1 MLWKAQRIKQQTKA
15 LPPAIIRAI
24 QATLRISGWL
34 VNSRYQCM
42 TDKRKHTPGD
52 QDALTKHKSKLCGE
66 RDQNAA
72 DDLRDDAAMFRDAVG
87 DVKPVNNDRRAPDP
101 PKKRPIARSA
111 QRDDKAVMEELL
123 EDFSDNELLETGE
136 HLAWTAPG
144 LQKSVLRKLKSGKF
158 AIQAELDLHGHT
170 RQEAKQEL
178 QRFIHA
184 CRERDYR
191 CMRIIHGRG
200 RKSAD
205 REPVLKR
212 ALDGWLRQPRQVLAY
227 CSARDNDG
235 GTGAVYVLLKKINS

>member
-1 MLWKAQRIKQQTKA
+1 MTNKQHTHNPK
-15 LPPAIIRAI
+15 
-24 QATLRISGWL
+24 
-34 VNSRYQCM
+34 NSL
-42 TDKRKHTPGD
+42 TEGKGEAVSHSDK
-52 QDALTKHKSKLCGE
+52 L
-66 RDQNAA
+66 NA
-72 DDLRDDAAMFRDAVG
+72 DDMPDDAALFRDAVG

-101 PKKRPIARSA
+101 PKKKPIARSA
-111 QRDDKAVMEELL
+111 QRDDRAVMEELL

-136 HLAWTAPG
+136 HLAWSAPG
-144 LQKSVLRKLKSGKF
+144 LQKSILRKLKSGKF

-200 RKSAD
+200 RKTAD

-212 ALDGWLRQPRQVLAY
+212 ALDGWLRQPRQILAY

-235 GTGAVYVLLKKINS
+235 GTGAIYVLLRKLNN

>member
-1 MLWKAQRIKQQTKA
+1 MNNK
-15 LPPAIIRAI
+15 
-24 QATLRISGWL
+24 
-34 VNSRYQCM
+34 
-42 TDKRKHTPGD
+42 KHTRNNKDSLIQGSSKAEGSSD
-52 QDALTKHKSKLCGE
+52 QLATDDTPDDSAL
-66 RDQNAA
+66 
-72 DDLRDDAAMFRDAVG
+72 FRDAVG

-101 PKKRPIARSA
+101 PKRRPIARSA

-136 HLAWTAPG
+136 HLAWSAPG

-170 RQEAKQEL
+170 RQEAKKEL
-178 QRFIHA
+178 QQFIHS

-200 RKSAD
+200 RKTAD

-212 ALDGWLRQPRQVLAY
+212 AIDGWLRQPRQILAY

-235 GTGAVYVLLKKINS
+235 GTGAVYVLLRKINN

>member
-1 MLWKAQRIKQQTKA
+1 MNNK
-15 LPPAIIRAI
+15 
-24 QATLRISGWL
+24 
-34 VNSRYQCM
+34 
-42 TDKRKHTPGD
+42 KHTRNNKDSLIQGSSKAEGSSD
-52 QDALTKHKSKLCGE
+52 QLATDDTPDDIAL
-66 RDQNAA
+66 
-72 DDLRDDAAMFRDAVG
+72 FRDAVG

-101 PKKRPIARSA
+101 PKRRPIARSA

-136 HLAWTAPG
+136 HLAWSAPG
-144 LQKSVLRKLKSGKF
+144 LQKSILRKLKSGKF

-170 RQEAKQEL
+170 RQEAKKEL
-178 QRFIHA
+178 QQLIHS

-200 RKSAD
+200 RKTAD

-212 ALDGWLRQPRQVLAY
+212 AIDGWLRQPRQILAY

-235 GTGAVYVLLKKINS
+235 GTGAVYVLLRKINN

>member
-1 MLWKAQRIKQQTKA
+1 MTNKQHTHNPK
-15 LPPAIIRAI
+15 
-24 QATLRISGWL
+24 
-34 VNSRYQCM
+34 NSL
-42 TDKRKHTPGD
+42 TEGKGEAVSHSDK
-52 QDALTKHKSKLCGE
+52 LS
-66 RDQNAA
+66 A
-72 DDLRDDAAMFRDAVG
+72 DDIPDDAALFRDAVG

-101 PKKRPIARSA
+101 PKKKPIARSA
-111 QRDDKAVMEELL
+111 QRDDRAVMEELL

-136 HLAWTAPG
+136 HLAWSAPG
-144 LQKSVLRKLKSGKF
+144 LQKSILRKLKSGKF

-200 RKSAD
+200 RKTAD

-212 ALDGWLRQPRQVLAY
+212 ALDGWLRQPRQILAY

-235 GTGAVYVLLKKINS
+235 GTGAIYVLLRKLNN